1 MRAGREAAA
10 IADEVLALFTDRRI
24 PVKVTIEIEAE
35 DLEGFDEATRRNV
48 TENANTLGFGHHEF
62 E

>member
-1 MRAGREAAA
+1 
-10 IADEVLALFTDRRI
+10 VLALFTDRRI
-24 PVKVTIEIEAE
+24 AVKVTIEIEAE
-35 DLEGFDEATRRNV
+35 HLEGFDEAIRRNM